1 MRQFT
6 NMINFCF
13 DHLISDRSDYPWP
26 NLIQPTGS
34 TASADLSAAR
44 SAWSTQCPWVDFPR
58 IIDYLRDEQVAHR
71 VFVSSQAPQNSLY
84 LVNICW
90 FDHDTDY
97 FELML
102 PATLEKLKRREIKF
116 VMIYGEADSA
126 LPIQKTIF
134 KLCNRHNINP
144 IDVHVILGNSMADI
158 VPNFHFFDDDE
169 IIFQRSQQNNFANRL
184 EWHDGPRSRRM
195 TLLSRVHK
203 SWRAYFCSWVWQHG
217 FHKNSYFSYRMIDHG
232 EDMNPDSNPLNH
244 TIKYDPEYQQIVT
257 DFLKNAPFAADQLGD
272 QDHNYYGTRVD
283 AHYQDSYW
291 NCILETHLS
300 LGNNMPGVF
309 ITEKTWKAI
318 AHAQPFVILGTAESL
333 KHLRNQGY
341 RTFGELGITEGIDET
356 YDCILDPTER
366 FRAVFAQVKKINT
379 LSPEQVTR
387 LNLRVRDIVEHN
399 QKLYW
404 SNKKQKLENLF
415 SSIVAS

>member
-1 MRQFT
+1 MKK
-6 NMINFCF
+6 MISFCF
-13 DHLISDRSDYPWP
+13 DHVIDPEQKIIWP
-26 NLIQPTGS
+26 NLVPAPGELTFEVLIQQRVSMSSQP
-34 TASADLSAAR
+34 
-44 SAWSTQCPWVDFPR
+44 PF
-58 IIDYLRDEQVAHR
+58 IDYPRVLDYLIDEQVAHR
-71 VFVSSQAPQNSLY
+71 VHSVQLAPVGSIY

-90 FDHDTDY
+90 FDHQQDY
-97 FELML
+97 FSMMSAVALDR
-102 PATLEKLKRREIKF
+102 LKKREIKF
-116 VMIYGEADSA
+116 VIMYGEADSA

-134 KLCNRHNINP
+134 KLCDRYNVNP

-169 IIFQRSQQNNFANRL
+169 IIFQRSQQNHFTNRL

-203 SWRAYFCSWVWQHG
+203 SWRAYFCSWVWHHG
-217 FHKNSYFSYRMIDHG
+217 FHKNSYFSYRMINQG
-232 EDMNPDSNPLNH
+232 EDMNPNLNPLNP
-244 TIKYDPEYQQIVT
+244 TIKYDPENQRIVN
-257 DFLKNAPFAADQLGD
+257 DFLNNAPFAADQLED

-291 NCILETHLS
+291 NCVLETHLS

-341 RTFGELGITEGIDET
+341 QTFGELGITEGIDET
-356 YDCILDPTER
+356 YDYILDPTER
-366 FRAVFAQVKKINT
+366 FKAVFSVVKKINT
-379 LSPEQVTR
+379 LTPDQLSR

-415 SSIVAS
+415 NSIVSS

>member
-1 MRQFT
+1 
-6 NMINFCF
+6 MINLCF
-13 DHLISDRSDYPWP
+13 DNLIANNERFPWP
-26 NLIQPTGS
+26 NLVTCPCNPTNE
-34 TASADLSAAR
+34 ALVNNR
-44 SAWSTQCPWVDFPR
+44 SSWSSQSPWVDFPR
-58 IIDYLRDEQVAHR
+58 IVDYLTDEKINYQIFLTDTAP
-71 VFVSSQAPQNSLY
+71 VSSLY

-90 FDHDTDY
+90 FDHNTDY
-97 FELML
+97 FALML
-102 PATLEKLKRREIKF
+102 PASLERLRRREIKF
-116 VMIYGEADSA
+116 VIIYGEADSA

-134 KLCNRHNINP
+134 KLCDRHNINP

-203 SWRAYFCSWVWQHG
+203 SWRAYFCSWVWHHG
-217 FHKNSYFSYRMIDHG
+217 FHKNSYFSYRMINHG

-257 DFLKNAPFAADQLGD
+257 DFLKNAPFAADQLKD

-300 LGNNMPGVF
+300 LGDNMPGVF

-333 KHLRNQGY
+333 KHLKNQGY
-341 RTFGELGITEGIDET
+341 RTFGELGITKGIDET

-366 FRAVFAQVKKINT
+366 FRAVFAVVKKINT
-379 LSPEQVTR
+379 LMPDQLTR
-387 LNLRVRDIVEHN
+387 LNLAVRDIVEHN

-415 SSIVAS
+415 VSIMTS